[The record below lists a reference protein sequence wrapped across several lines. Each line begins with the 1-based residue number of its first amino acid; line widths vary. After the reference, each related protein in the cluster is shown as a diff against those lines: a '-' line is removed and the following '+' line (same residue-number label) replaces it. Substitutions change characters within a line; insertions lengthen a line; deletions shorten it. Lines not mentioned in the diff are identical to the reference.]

1 MVSLLILAVVG
12 GWVALW
18 VYVFRHAPNRG
29 VRIGAVLVAVL
40 VPFWDLP
47 IGYFEYQRHCSSEGG
62 VRVYEPIPPQDKIYF
77 ESTPSSLTTDMLKQ
91 GFKVVEIL
99 RIDRQGIMRQ
109 EMQDGTVRSRTV
121 TSPESTIVISIARN
135 ESLPWNIYRDR
146 HVARSI
152 SNNKVIA
159 SYTAFFWNG
168 GWLEKSEIG
177 PLFPP
182 RLRCSTGHDPLVAL
196 LRQGS

>member
-1 MVSLLILAVVG
+1 MVSLLILGIVVG
-12 GWVALW
+12 WVVLW
-18 VYVFRHAPNRG
+18 VYVFKHAPNRG
-29 VRIGAVLVAVL
+29 ARIAAVLVAVL
-40 VPFWDLP
+40 IPFWDLP

-62 VRVYEPIPPQDKIYF
+62 IRVYEPISPQDKIYF
-77 ESTPSSLTTDMLKQ
+77 ESSPSSPTTDMLKQ

-99 RIDRQGIMRQ
+99 GVDRKGIMRQ
-109 EMQDGTVRSRTV
+109 EMQEGTLRSRTV
-121 TSPESTIVISIARN
+121 TTPESAIVVSIVRN

-152 SNNKVIA
+152 SSNKVMA

-182 RLRCSTGHDPLVAL
+182 RLRCSSGPDPLVAL